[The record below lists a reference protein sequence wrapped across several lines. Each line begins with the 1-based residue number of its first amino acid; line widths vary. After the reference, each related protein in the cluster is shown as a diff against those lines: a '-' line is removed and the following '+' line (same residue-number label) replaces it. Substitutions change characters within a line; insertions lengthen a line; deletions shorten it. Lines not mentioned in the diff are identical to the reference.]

1 MCTYFILQYKHRTIL
16 ADDLE
21 PMMTTLQTALA
32 PLLIFGSFIGL
43 GFFEYHGH
51 SMPYLACPYVLA
63 IWGLS
68 MYFIYYPIF
77 FQLFENPNLIFIF
90 WMDFV
95 VLITAIT
102 SILVSWFHFKVKVLY
117 VLNMYTNFICSP

>member
-32 PLLIFGSFIGL
+32 PLLIFGSFFGL
-43 GFFEYHGH
+43 SFFEYHGH
-51 SMPYLACPYVLA
+51 SIPLILYLSCSYVLT
-63 IWGLS
+63 IWGLI
-68 MYFIYYPIF
+68 MYFVYYPIIF
-77 FQLFENPNLIFIF
+77 VRLFENPNLIFDY
-90 WMDFV
+90 WMDLV
-95 VLITAIT
+95 ILITAII

-117 VLNMYTNFICSP
+117 VFNMY